1 MTDKCYPEVCPL
13 QRQGLDFSTLISF
26 TLKKTILQYWRRNGS
41 TISLSAIGPKRW
53 KIFGTKYG
61 TKSVSAQL
69 CHQFWEIMSIGK
81 YCGRWS
87 VKSERKREGERGG
100 ERESH
105 KKLFSVY
112 VSRFIKKEIKM
123 KYSMVKLHKN
133 IVLKFRLVSKSSNN
147 LDIIEQID
155 KVNFKSIVDFL
166 KVI

>member
-1 MTDKCYPEVCPL
+1 MIFQLIYSSEGMTDKCYPEVCPL

-81 YCGRWS
+81 YCGHWS
-87 VKSERKREGERGG
+87 VEREREKERRGERGR
-100 ERESH
+100 ERESQ
-105 KKLFSVY
+105 KVVFCLRFKVY
-112 VSRFIKKEIKM
+112 QKGNKNEIF
-123 KYSMVKLHKN
+123 YGE
-133 IVLKFRLVSKSSNN
+133 IA
-147 LDIIEQID
+147 
-155 KVNFKSIVDFL
+155 
-166 KVI
+166 